1 MLTKLNLTVWTPVCA
16 VILAGLG
23 AWFLVQ
29 GPRLEPVAGRGVDS
43 APVGIL
49 ARVFRGGQWKLEM
62 RGWGRLRGSLPL
74 ANATPSNVEV
84 QKALDVLRKQRMH
97 KMFFLRAENQRWAGG
112 HRGLRPSG
120 GIPLDLREG
129 YRWGWSLAQI
139 YGARIEA
146 WEIDNEPDV
155 GFVLENPENYAAFL
169 KAMYIGL
176 HAGAERTLGW
186 RPPSA
191 YWESASSG
199 QWRVSRYP
207 LVVMGPLALPPGPY
221 FDRLVENG
229 FLSYTDGFNYHY
241 YGYAQDFSGVY
252 RMFESA
258 LADSNQPPSA
268 SASRSVLRKS
278 LPVFLSEY
286 GYSLLSGKAATT
298 TEGRVRQWKFF
309 RDVRPQIEALG
320 IEAPMAFYLQP
331 YREYGAKEYGLTMR
345 HSEPVNPN
353 EGRSAGTH
361 QNFAADIL
369 TAGGIAFRPND
380 FGVAEMEPWMRDIGR
395 KFGEWEVSPAL
406 AWLLHRPALPRSS
419 AMQVMSEAPSPVV
432 IDFIAGAAMQQAK
445 SYGGYFLTEK
455 TPAGWTGD
463 GRLRIYNFAR
473 SAVEGIL
480 RIEGTNDG
488 IREIQLRLRAGEM
501 REITIELTASGFLR
515 ATEWRATFVPNLGS
529 GIARF
534 SSRVFADP
542 RDGQE
547 TLVEDFSSA
556 GAAVRANA
564 HFLDTRPRASEE
576 ESLQTMGRWRV
587 SKGLSVTEDNGVWR
601 FTVTGFPDES
611 TRPAVAELPLRDGLR
626 FSPES
631 LLRMDLRLV
640 PRTIDQVH
648 PTEQPLSHPNFSRLD
663 REPIWPHVRTR
674 TGNLYMMAI
683 DFPIQTQWR
692 LFAEMPA
699 NFTPAFYG
707 RMELPWRFL
716 DHEPA
721 ALVFHFRPRLLPAV
735 YEVRNARVVELTSG
749 DPLQPTG
756 SR

>member
-1 MLTKLNLTVWTPVCA
+1 M
-16 VILAGLG
+16 
-23 AWFLVQ
+23 
-29 GPRLEPVAGRGVDS
+29 
-43 APVGIL
+43 
-49 ARVFRGGQWKLEM
+49 EM
-62 RGWGRLRGSLPL
+62 RGWSRLRAGLPQASRAY
-74 ANATPSNVEV
+74 ANIGARE
-84 QKALDVLRKQRMH
+84 ALDVLRQQQLQ
-97 KMFFLRAENQRWAGG
+97 KMLFLRAETQRWAAG

-129 YRWGWSLAQI
+129 YRWGATLAKL
-139 YGARIEA
+139 YSSRIAA

-169 KAMYIGL
+169 KAMYLGL

-191 YWESASSG
+191 GRQRATSFQRQSPKP
-199 QWRVSRYP
+199 P
-207 LVVMGPLALPPGPY
+207 LVVMAPLALPPGPY
-221 FDRLVENG
+221 FERLMENG
-229 FLSYTDGFNYHY
+229 FLSYTDGFHYHY

-252 RMFESA
+252 RMFEAA
-258 LADSNQPPSA
+258 LADSNKQSA
-268 SASRSVLRKS
+268 TSDVRSALGKS

-320 IEAPMAFYLQP
+320 IEAPMAFYLPP
-331 YREYGAKEYGLTMR
+331 YLEYGAKEYGLTLAPR
-345 HSEPVNPN
+345 QQATS
-353 EGRSAGTH
+353 GQGTGSKNLAPSGH
-361 QNFAADIL
+361 NLAASTF
-369 TAGGIAFRPND
+369 TAGGIAFRPGD
-380 FGVAEMEPWMRDIGR
+380 FGAAGVERWMGDIGR
-395 KFGEWEVSPAL
+395 KFGQWEVSPAL
-406 AWLLHRPALPRSS
+406 AWLLHQPALPRSR
-419 AMQVMSEAPSPVV
+419 AMKVMAEVPSPVV

-455 TPAGWTGD
+455 TAAGWIGS

-473 SAVEGIL
+473 SAAAGTL
-480 RIEGTNDG
+480 RIEGAKGG
-488 IREIQLRLRAGEM
+488 ISEIQLRLRAGEM
-501 REITIELTASGFLR
+501 REISIELTAASFLR
-515 ATEWRATFVPNLGS
+515 ATEWRATFSPDRGL

-576 ESLQTMGRWRV
+576 EALQIMGRWRV
-587 SKGLSVTEDNGVWR
+587 SKGLSVTEDKGVWR
-601 FTVTGFPDES
+601 FTVTGFPDEP

-626 FSPES
+626 FSRES